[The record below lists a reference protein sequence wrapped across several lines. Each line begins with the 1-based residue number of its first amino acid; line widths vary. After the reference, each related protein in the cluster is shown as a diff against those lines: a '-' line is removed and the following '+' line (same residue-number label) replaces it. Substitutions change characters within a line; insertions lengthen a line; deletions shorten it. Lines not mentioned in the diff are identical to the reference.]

1 MKPGI
6 EKEDFLR
13 VLTEMAH
20 SLEEAE
26 TILQWSSMEIRETM
40 YMNHSLHLEETSI
53 LLNSLERKL
62 PNPTTVPYK
71 ESVSQPLLSLN

>member
-26 TILQWSSMEIRETM
+26 TILHWSSMEIRETM